1 MRLGDGNVLGFFK
14 SGLDA
19 DAHGLITI
27 AVSTIFLFVCF
38 FPATHAGMEE
48 YILDLFMVIY
58 MELNECEEEK
68 TALIGE
74 DFMGDS
80 GFL

>member
-1 MRLGDGNVLGFFK
+1 
-14 SGLDA
+14 
-19 DAHGLITI
+19 
-27 AVSTIFLFVCF
+27 
-38 FPATHAGMEE
+38 MEE

-74 DFMGDS
+74 GFMGDS
-80 GFL
+80 GFLWRAK